1 LEDTGILVY
10 IGAIGPLREVP
21 GSCRNFRVK
30 AESNSFMNVF
40 VLIVAGVLVI
50 FLLYLIWRITR
61 GLWKSRDDL
70 FLLLR
75 FALAA
80 SFLFLIGYI
89 LYQNFDLGDL
99 LMGFLWLSLGIFL
112 LSALLATVEK
122 LEQNFK
128 LKEGNDKDKKTSPG

>member
-1 LEDTGILVY
+1 
-10 IGAIGPLREVP
+10 
-21 GSCRNFRVK
+21 
-30 AESNSFMNVF
+30 MNVF
-40 VLIVAGVLVI
+40 VLLIAGVLVA

-80 SFLFLIGYI
+80 SFLFLVGYV
-89 LYQNFDLGDL
+89 LYQNFDLSDL

-128 LKEGNDKDKKTSPG
+128 LKEGNDKDKKTLPG